1 MDNPTERF
9 ISTKSARA
17 RFLFICSR
25 YSFETSYSF
34 CLEAKDLE
42 ITSYQSIKMTYLLYK
57 RCDFWS
63 IVIVHQIRFIILL
76 SNLKTQT
83 LNLVLST
90 TSLKLLY
97 NFDNDYSGQEVLGI
111 NESI

>member
-25 YSFETSYSF
+25 YSFETSYLF

-42 ITSYQSIKMTYLLYK
+42 ITCYQNEWFLLK
-57 RCDFWS
+57 EMRFSADS
-63 IVIVHQIRFIILL
+63 HNIPEKIHNIVIKSKETNIKSDFIWRPLDFMA
-76 SNLKTQT
+76 
-83 LNLVLST
+83 LVLSKP
-90 TSLKLLY
+90 SFKLLQ
-97 NFDNDYSGQEVLGI
+97 NIDND
-111 NESI
+111 